1 MLCLAHIKVV
11 LKFCGKDLPNLNREL
26 IEASSSP
33 RNFSSLWLSRHF
45 ANGSTFREAACNL
58 EFDLSFDEKPVM
70 KTCRPSQLSE
80 TYFR

>member
-11 LKFCGKDLPNLNREL
+11 LKFCGKDLPNLNLEL

-33 RNFSSLWLSRHF
+33 WNFSSLWLSRHF
-45 ANGSTFREAACNL
+45 ENGSTFSEAACNL
-58 EFDLSFDEKPVM
+58 DFDLSFDEKPVM